1 MECILFLAARV
12 CSSLKTDVLYT
23 VVALGW
29 CSIAMSNIVHM
40 ALHVAVFFFVFF
52 FFTQLP
58 GPDNRGSIVLSFVLY
73 VWLPHKHYYVAL
85 YHAAYTQAT
94 RDCHTCT

>member
-1 MECILFLAARV
+1 MECILFLAA
-12 CSSLKTDVLYT
+12 SSLRTDVLYT

-40 ALHVAVFFFVFF
+40 CTTAHGTARGFF

-58 GPDNRGSIVLSFVLY
+58 GPDNRGSG
-73 VWLPHKHYYVAL
+73 
-85 YHAAYTQAT
+85 
-94 RDCHTCT
+94 